1 MSEQVYIFDTTLRDG
16 EQSPGCSMDFK
27 EKLEMARQL
36 ERLQVDI
43 LEAGFPI
50 ASQGDFDAVRAIAA
64 EIRTPVIAALARAS
78 QLDIDRAWEAIQ
90 RCRATP
96 HPHFPC
102 HLGYPPEIQ
111 AAQDARR
118 NPEDDQPGGGA
129 LRSRLCADVEFSP
142 EDAGRTDRSYLIEC
156 CHAAVEAGATV
167 LNLPDTVGYCLEPE
181 YQQMFADVKS
191 RLPGMDKV
199 ILSTHSHDDLGLA
212 VANTLAGIR
221 GGARQVECAINGIGE
236 RAGNAALEEVVMA
249 IYVRKDALRVHTDIR
264 KEELYASS
272 QLLTRLTG
280 VAVQR
285 NKAIVGRNAFS
296 HEAGIHQDGVLK
308 NAITYEIIT
317 PQTVGLSSNQIV
329 LGKHS
334 GRHALAKRYEE
345 LGYQLAKPELE
356 RAYQLFSQ
364 LADRKK
370 NIYDEDLMA
379 IVQEG
384 FAAHPGDVH
393 TETLAECDLDRGA
406 QHGDRRT
413 GKGRSRVFTIS
424 ATAEG
429 PCDAAFRAV
438 DRIIGVPGIIAD
450 FSVHT
455 VGPGTDG
462 VAEVSIRAR
471 FEGREFTGKSTSHS
485 VVEAAARAYLQAAN
499 KAAYEL
505 KRLEEEETALASGP
519 EAPAGWW
526 TASPAADHGPEALKT
541 RTIPV
546 SLSSFAS
553 LRVCAFIA
561 GCGFG
566 AWFLL
571 TNRSAPPRRSER
583 HPSSSEEGA
592 LGWQSL
598 WVGKEKDAIPLLI
611 LYNQKRYAKYL

>member
-27 EKLEMARQL
+27 EKIAMARQL
-36 ERLQVDI
+36 ERLRVDI

-50 ASQGDFDAVRAIAA
+50 ASQGDFDAVRGIAA

-78 QLDIDRAWEAIQ
+78 ELDIERAWEAI
-90 RCRATP
+90 RDAARPRIHTFLATSDIHLKYKLHKTREEILKMISRAVG
-96 HPHFPC
+96 HC
-102 HLGYPPEIQ
+102 K
-111 AAQDARR
+111 
-118 NPEDDQPGGGA
+118 
-129 LRSRLCADVEFSP
+129 SLCADVEFSP

-181 YQQMFADVKS
+181 YQQMFADVYA
-191 RLPGMDKV
+191 RLPEMGNA

-249 IYVRKDALRVHTDIR
+249 IYVRRDALKVQTGIR
-264 KEELYASS
+264 HEELYATS

-334 GRHALAKRYEE
+334 GRHALAKRFEE

-356 RAYQLFSQ
+356 RAYQLFSE

-384 FAAHPGDVH
+384 FAHIP
-393 TETLAECDLDRGA
+393 E
-406 QHGDRRT
+406 
-413 GKGRSRVFTIS
+413 VFTLKLLESVTSTDGHSKATVELEKDGAVYRIS
-424 ATAEG
+424 ATAPG

-438 DRIIGVPGIIAD
+438 DQITGVPGVMVD
-450 FSVHT
+450 FTVHT
-455 VGPGTDG
+455 EGAGTDG
-462 VAEVSIRAR
+462 VAEVGIRAR
-471 FEGREFTGKSTSHS
+471 FEGREFTGKCTSQN

-505 KRLEEEETALASGP
+505 KRLQEEETALASGP
-519 EAPAGWW
+519 EAP
-526 TASPAADHGPEALKT
+526 S
-541 RTIPV
+541 
-546 SLSSFAS
+546 
-553 LRVCAFIA
+553 
-561 GCGFG
+561 GFG
-566 AWFLL
+566 
-571 TNRSAPPRRSER
+571 
-583 HPSSSEEGA
+583 G
-592 LGWQSL
+592 
-598 WVGKEKDAIPLLI
+598 
-611 LYNQKRYAKYL
+611 

>member
-1 MSEQVYIFDTTLRDG
+1 MSERVYVFDTTLRDG

-50 ASQGDFDAVRAIAA
+50 ASQGDFDAVKAIAS
-64 EIRTPVIAALARAS
+64 EIRTPVVAALARAHP
-78 QLDIDRAWEAIQ
+78 LDIDRAWEAIKDAA
-90 RCRATP
+90 RPRIHTFLATSDI
-96 HPHFPC
+96 
-102 HLGYPPEIQ
+102 HLKYKLHKTREEILKMISW
-111 AAQDARR
+111 AVGHAK
-118 NPEDDQPGGGA
+118 
-129 LRSRLCADVEFSP
+129 SLCADVEFSP
-142 EDAGRTDRSYLIEC
+142 EDAGRTDRDYLIEC
-156 CHAAVEAGATV
+156 CHAAVEAGATT

-181 YQQMFADVKS
+181 YQRLFANVKS
-191 RLPGMDKV
+191 RLPGADKV

-212 VANTLAGIR
+212 VANTLAGVR

-249 IYVRKDALRVHTDIR
+249 IYVRNDALGVHTNIC

-272 QLLTRLTG
+272 ALLTRLTG

-317 PQTVGLSSNQIV
+317 PQTVGLPSNQIV

-334 GRHALAKRYEE
+334 GRHALAQRYAE

-356 RAYQLFSQ
+356 RAYQLFTQ

-370 NIYDEDLMA
+370 NIYDEDLVA

-384 FAAHPGDVH
+384 FKQMPEMYTLKLLQSVTS
-393 TETLAECDLDRGA
+393 TE
-406 QHGDRRT
+406 
-413 GKGRSRVFTIS
+413 GRSTATVELEKDGRVMHDS

-438 DRIIGVPGIIAD
+438 DRIIGITGIIAD

-505 KRLEEEETALASGP
+505 KRLEEEG
-519 EAPAGWW
+519 
-526 TASPAADHGPEALKT
+526 AAVA
-541 RTIPV
+541 
-546 SLSSFAS
+546 
-553 LRVCAFIA
+553 
-561 GCGFG
+561 
-566 AWFLL
+566 
-571 TNRSAPPRRSER
+571 
-583 HPSSSEEGA
+583 SSSVHENEA
-592 LGWQSL
+592 
-598 WVGKEKDAIPLLI
+598 VDRLLPGG
-611 LYNQKRYAKYL
+611 Y